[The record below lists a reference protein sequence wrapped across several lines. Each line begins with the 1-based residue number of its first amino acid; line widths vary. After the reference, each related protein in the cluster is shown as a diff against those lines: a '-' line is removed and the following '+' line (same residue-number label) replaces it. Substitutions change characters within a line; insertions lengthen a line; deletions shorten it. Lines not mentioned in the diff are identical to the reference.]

1 MVWQRL
7 EIRFSADA
15 VASSHSPPPASK
27 GFDGSSVSDELMK
40 LLKELTRERDLQSDE
55 ERLLRYQD
63 PEGRWYGEIWSEPN
77 SKTKKA
83 ELALSQS
90 HQVTQEEGT
99 TYVDLSSLN

>member
-1 MVWQRL
+1 
-7 EIRFSADA
+7 
-15 VASSHSPPPASK
+15 
-27 GFDGSSVSDELMK
+27 MK